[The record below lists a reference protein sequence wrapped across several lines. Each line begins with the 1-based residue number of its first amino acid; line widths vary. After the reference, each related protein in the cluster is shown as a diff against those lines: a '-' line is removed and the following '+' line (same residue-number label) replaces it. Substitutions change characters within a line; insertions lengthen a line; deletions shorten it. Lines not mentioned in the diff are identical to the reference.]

1 MACRL
6 FGVIRNWIAKYSL
19 QKLYLRLKEYK
30 TFEVKEMELDE
41 KKYLYLLFILPI
53 VVLFFLYNL
62 YWKRKKQR
70 EFGDLDLVKKLSPES
85 SFFKPILKLGVL
97 LLALTG
103 LILGL
108 VNPKIGTKMETVK
121 REGID
126 IVFAID
132 VSKSMLAEDV
142 APNRLEKSKQIV
154 SQIINQLGSDRIGI
168 VAYAGNSFPVLPIT
182 TDYSVA
188 KMFLQSMNTDMVSS
202 VGTSLDEAIKLSA
215 TYFDDKKTS
224 KLLIMISDG
233 EDHSEGAEAAAEEAN
248 KLGIKIITIGVGT
261 EKGGMIPL
269 KQNGVVQGFK
279 RDSNNEIVITKL
291 NQESLTA
298 IAKAT
303 KGGYVKGTNTKDVVE
318 YVKNALNNI
327 EKTEFEATQMADFQS
342 QFQWFLGI
350 AFILLVLDVFLLERK
365 TKWVRKLNLF
375 NDKE

>member
-1 MACRL
+1 
-6 FGVIRNWIAKYSL
+6 
-19 QKLYLRLKEYK
+19 
-30 TFEVKEMELDE
+30 MELDE
-41 KKYLYLLFILPI
+41 KKYLYLLFILPL
-53 VVLFFLYNL
+53 VVLVFLFNL

-70 EFGDLDLVKKLSPES
+70 EFGDLEMVKKLSPES
-85 SFFKPILKLGVL
+85 SVFKPVLKVTVL
-97 LLALTG
+97 ILALLG

-132 VSKSMLAEDV
+132 VSKSMLSEDV
-142 APNRLEKSKQIV
+142 APNRLDKSKQIV

-168 VAYAGNSFPVLPIT
+168 VAYAGSAFPVLPIT

-202 VGTSLDEAIKLSA
+202 VGTSFNEAIKLSS

-233 EDHSEGAEAAAEEAN
+233 EDHNEGADEAAEEAN

-261 EKGGMIPL
+261 EKGGTIPL
-269 KQNGVVQGFK
+269 KRNGIVEGFK
-279 RDSNNEIVITKL
+279 KDNNNEVVITKL
-291 NQESLTA
+291 VPESLTA

-303 KGGYVKGTNTKDVVE
+303 KGGYVNGNNTKEVLE

-327 EKTEFEATQMADFQS
+327 QKTEFEATEMADFQS
-342 QFQWFLGI
+342 QFQWFLGF
-350 AFILLVLDVFLLERK
+350 AFLLLFVDVFLLERK
-365 TKWVRKLNLF
+365 TSWVKKLNLF
-375 NDKE
+375 NENK

>member
-1 MACRL
+1 
-6 FGVIRNWIAKYSL
+6 
-19 QKLYLRLKEYK
+19 
-30 TFEVKEMELDE
+30 MELDE
-41 KKYLYLLFILPI
+41 KKYLYLLFILPL
-53 VVLFFLYNL
+53 VVLVFLFNL

-70 EFGDLDLVKKLSPES
+70 EFGDLEMVKRLSPES
-85 SFFKPILKLGVL
+85 SVFKPVLKLGVL

-126 IVFAID
+126 IVFAVD
-132 VSKSMLAEDV
+132 VSKSMLSEDV
-142 APNRLEKSKQIV
+142 APNRLDKSKQIV

-168 VAYAGNSFPVLPIT
+168 VAYAGSAFPVLPIT

-202 VGTSLDEAIKLSA
+202 VGTSFNEAIKLSS

-233 EDHSEGAEAAAEEAN
+233 EDHNEGAEEAAEEAN

-261 EKGGMIPL
+261 EKGGTIPL
-269 KQNGVVQGFK
+269 KRNGIVEGFK
-279 RDSNNEIVITKL
+279 RDGNNEVVITKL
-291 NQESLTA
+291 VPESLTA

-303 KGGYVKGTNTKDVVE
+303 KGGYVNGNNTKEVLE
-318 YVKNALNNI
+318 YIKNALNNI
-327 EKTEFEATQMADFQS
+327 QKTEFEATEMADFQS
-342 QFQWFLGI
+342 QFQWFLGF
-350 AFILLVLDVFLLERK
+350 AFVFLFLDIFLLERK
-365 TKWVRKLNLF
+365 TSWVNKLNLF
-375 NDKE
+375 NENKKG

>member
-1 MACRL
+1 
-6 FGVIRNWIAKYSL
+6 
-19 QKLYLRLKEYK
+19 
-30 TFEVKEMELDE
+30 MELDE
-41 KKYLYLLFILPI
+41 KKYLYLLFILPL
-53 VVLFFLYNL
+53 VVLVFLFNL

-70 EFGDLDLVKKLSPES
+70 EFGDLEMVKKLSPES
-85 SFFKPILKLGVL
+85 SVFKPVLKVTVL
-97 LLALTG
+97 ILALLG

-142 APNRLEKSKQIV
+142 APNRLDKSKQIV

-168 VAYAGNSFPVLPIT
+168 VAYAGSAFPVLPIT

-202 VGTSLDEAIKLSA
+202 VGTSFNEAIKLSS

-233 EDHSEGAEAAAEEAN
+233 EDHNEGADEAAEEAN
-248 KLGIKIITIGVGT
+248 KLGIKITTIGVGT
-261 EKGGMIPL
+261 EKGGTIPL
-269 KQNGVVQGFK
+269 KRNGIVEGFK
-279 RDSNNEIVITKL
+279 KDNNNEVVITKL
-291 NQESLTA
+291 VPESLTA

-303 KGGYVKGTNTKDVVE
+303 KGGYVNGNNTKEVLE

-327 EKTEFEATQMADFQS
+327 QKTEFEATEMADFQS
-342 QFQWFLGI
+342 QFQWFLGF
-350 AFILLVLDVFLLERK
+350 AFLLLFVDVFLLERK
-365 TKWVRKLNLF
+365 TSWVKKLDLF
-375 NDKE
+375 NENK

>member
-1 MACRL
+1 
-6 FGVIRNWIAKYSL
+6 
-19 QKLYLRLKEYK
+19 
-30 TFEVKEMELDE
+30 MELDE

-62 YWKRKKQR
+62 YWKKRKQR
-70 EFGDLDLVKKLSPES
+70 EFGDLDLIKKLSPES
-85 SFFKPILKLGVL
+85 SVFKPVLKLIVL
-97 LLALTG
+97 LLAITG

-142 APNRLEKSKQIV
+142 APNRLDKSKQIV
-154 SQIINQLGSDRIGI
+154 SQIINQLGTDRIGI
-168 VAYAGNSFPVLPIT
+168 VAYAGSSFPVLPIT

-202 VGTSLDEAIKLSA
+202 VGTSLDEAIRLSA

-224 KLLIMISDG
+224 KLLIMVSDG

-261 EKGGMIPL
+261 EKGGTIPL
-269 KQNGVVQGFK
+269 KRNGVVAGFK
-279 RDSNNEIVITKL
+279 RDNNNQVVITKL
-291 NQESLTA
+291 NQESLKA

-303 KGGYVKGTNTKDVVE
+303 KGGYVNGANTKEVLE
-318 YVKNALNNI
+318 YIKNALNNI
-327 EKTEFEATQMADFQS
+327 EKTEFEATQMADFKS

-350 AFILLVLDVFLLERK
+350 AFFLLLLDVFLLERK
-365 TKWVRKLNLF
+365 TKWVNKLNLF